1 MVMLQVGRLAL
12 LLAGDGL
19 MQRRERRFPAAAA
32 DAGRDEPPP
41 RRLTP
46 VLGDSLMKRFYIG
59 LPVS

>member
-32 DAGRDEPPP
+32 GAGRDDP
-41 RRLTP
+41 RPRLTP